1 MSATSHSVN
10 TAGNPPVAIRVL
22 IGPVARVAV
31 VVLVAVLIV
40 AGLVAAVASVQT
52 RRVIAFQFPAGPLGW
67 RGVAVVVFD
76 NARLALA
83 PLAAAYLV
91 ELIRPPVGNGWAGW
105 RRALRSGC
113 DAVLGGA
120 VLTNVVIAGASYGA
134 YGLRMARYTLPYAP
148 FELLAFACPL
158 ALWLDARRGSP
169 PRRNV
174 LVLCGVAAVLLTGSG
189 LMESL
194 LPPL

>member
-1 MSATSHSVN
+1 MS
-10 TAGNPPVAIRVL
+10 
-22 IGPVARVAV
+22 VARQSPHSPIKPAAIGDVMRPV
-31 VVLVAVLIV
+31 VCAAVAVLAAVMLV
-40 AGLVAAVASVQT
+40 AGLVAAVASGGARQ
-52 RRVIAFQFPAGPLGW
+52 VIVYRFPAGTLGW
-67 RGVAVVVFD
+67 HGAAAIMLD

-83 PLAAAYLV
+83 PIAAAYLIEV
-91 ELIRPPVGNGWAGW
+91 IRPEDGRRWSGW
-105 RRALRSGC
+105 RHSVRAGC
-113 DAVLGGA
+113 DATLGAA

-158 ALWLDARRGSP
+158 VLYREARRASP
-169 PRRNV
+169 ASARA
-174 LVLCGVAAVLLTGSG
+174 LALCGTAAVLLAASA